1 MQCPKYQH
9 IINFYRGIFWTDLHN
24 DSDAT
29 QKSKTFYFLQKL
41 TNILKK
47 VRDNMLVDPYI
58 TKHGVCCDC

>member
-9 IINFYRGIFWTDLHN
+9 IMNFDRGIFWTDLHN

-41 TNILKK
+41 TNI
-47 VRDNMLVDPYI
+47 V
-58 TKHGVCCDC
+58 